1 MKKQHIGFALFAMLC
16 IVLSFA
22 FTPSNEAVKAK
33 EAVEAEST
41 TSNSVIFAPTAST
54 GTSTNTELDTITLA
68 SALTSKWTGC
78 IQLTTTSTSGTR
90 SQKVLIYE
98 TNVRAGT
105 GYILVDS
112 TTATTASIAAVRKVV
127 EVYGQRQMFVV
138 KSTGTQV
145 SPYSLQLVYKK
156 Y

>member
-1 MKKQHIGFALFAMLC
+1 MKPQNIGLALFAMLC

-22 FTPSNEAVKAK
+22 FTPSKEAVKAK
-33 EAVEAEST
+33 DAVEAEST

-54 GTSTNTELDTITLA
+54 GTSTNTERDTITLA
-68 SALTSKWTGC
+68 SALTSKWTGS
-78 IQLTTTSTSGTR
+78 IQLKTTSTSGTR

-98 TNVRAGT
+98 SNFRDGT
-105 GYILVDS
+105 GWILVDS
-112 TTATTASIAAVRKVV
+112 TGSTSATVSDVRKVT

>member
-1 MKKQHIGFALFAMLC
+1 MKPQNIGFALFAMLC
-16 IVLSFA
+16 IALSFA
-22 FTPSNEAVKAK
+22 FSSDNPQSFGATN
-33 EAVEAEST
+33 T

-78 IQLTTTSTSGTR
+78 VQLSTTSTSGTR

-105 GYILVDS
+105 GWILIDS
-112 TTATTASIAAVRKVV
+112 TSSTSATVSNVRKAGI
-127 EVYGQRQMFVV
+127 EVGGQRQMFVV

>member
-1 MKKQHIGFALFAMLC
+1 MKSRNIFYYLLALCA
-16 IVLSFA
+16 IVGVFA
-22 FTPSNEAVKAK
+22 FAN
-33 EAVEAEST
+33 AEPEQVSASSAST
-41 TSNSVIFAPTAST
+41 SFIYAPTAST
-54 GTSTNTELDTITLA
+54 GTSTNTELDTITLGA
-68 SALTSKWTGC
+68 TLSSKWTGSV
-78 IQLTTTSTSGTR
+78 QLKTTSTSGTR

-98 TNVRAGT
+98 TNFRDGT

-112 TTATTASIAAVRKVV
+112 TSATSATVSNVRKVT

>member
-1 MKKQHIGFALFAMLC
+1 MKPQHIGFALFAMLC
-16 IVLSFA
+16 VLLSFA
-22 FTPSNEAVKAK
+22 FSS
-33 EAVEAEST
+33 ESPQSFGAT
-41 TSNSVIFAPTAST
+41 NSTSNSVVFAPTAST

-78 IQLTTTSTSGTR
+78 IQLSTTSTSGTR

-112 TTATTASIAAVRKVV
+112 TGSTSATVSNVRKVV